1 MASEYPLIVADAS
14 HKYEPTLRS
23 VPKFVIPL
31 PAIRGAFSKEAS
43 QFFPED
49 TKPSRRM
56 FIAYAEASYVVSI
69 EADGTL
75 ATGLV
80 QKIAQEALIF
90 VGGSSAVSP

>member
-1 MASEYPLIVADAS
+1 
-14 HKYEPTLRS
+14 
-23 VPKFVIPL
+23 
-31 PAIRGAFSKEAS
+31 
-43 QFFPED
+43 
-49 TKPSRRM
+49 M